1 MQANAESLPFED
13 ASFDAV
19 TCVYLFHEMP
29 AEARANAAAEMAR
42 VVKPGGTVVFTDSI
56 QRGDRPALDEGL
68 DKFENLNEPHY
79 PVGYGLLDVFTT
91 LCTTRQSQLPTTT
104 TTTIISISLFQSYIR
119 SNLPKYFE
127 DAGLVCGDK
136 SVASTSKTLSF
147 TKPL

>member
-1 MQANAESLPFED
+1 MSPFYLDKSRKNDAYWRQRYAGTNGGAEPPAARLVQANAEKLPFED

-79 PVGYGLLDVFTT
+79 P
-91 LCTTRQSQLPTTT
+91 
-104 TTTIISISLFQSYIR
+104 SYIR
-119 SNLPKYFE
+119 SDVPKYFT